1 MTEEKKYIRM
11 TRNERIQHFFLLS
24 SFIVLVITGFWLKF
38 PEAWWVKWIVF
49 IIGENAFEARGII
62 HRVASIVLI
71 AVSVYHLIYI
81 SFTQSGRKLV
91 KDFFPAKKDI
101 TEFKD
106 SMLYLINKRSEK
118 PKFGRFSY
126 IEKMEYWAVVWGTVI
141 MGATGFI
148 LWFKDFFFKYFSNT
162 GMDIAT
168 AIHYYEAILASL
180 AILVWHF
187 YFIFLN
193 PDVYPMNKAWIS
205 GLLTREEMEKEHPL
219 ELEEIEETKKL
230 EDNIT

>member
-1 MTEEKKYIRM
+1 MKEEEKYLRM
-11 TRNERIQHFFLLS
+11 SRNERIQHFFLLS

-38 PEAWWVKWIVF
+38 PEAWWVKWIVY

-71 AVSVYHLIYI
+71 VISVYHLFYLAINKR
-81 SFTQSGRKLV
+81 GRKLFM
-91 KDFFPAKKDI
+91 DFLPVKKDV
-101 TEFKD
+101 TDFKE
-106 SMLYLINKRSEK
+106 SMLYLINKRPDK
-118 PKFGRFSY
+118 PRFGRFSY

-148 LWFKDFFFKYFSNT
+148 LWFKDFFFKYISNT

-205 GLLTREEMEKEHPL
+205 GLLTKEEMEKEHPL
-219 ELEEIEETKKL
+219 ELEKIEETKKL
-230 EDNIT
+230 ENNIT